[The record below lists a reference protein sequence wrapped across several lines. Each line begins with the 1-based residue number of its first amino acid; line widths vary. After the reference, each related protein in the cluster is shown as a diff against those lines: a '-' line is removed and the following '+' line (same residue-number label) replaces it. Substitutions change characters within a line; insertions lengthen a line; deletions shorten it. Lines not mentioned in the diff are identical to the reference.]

1 MKKNYIVI
9 REFSFNKNSDFKV
22 QSLPHVFTSEK
33 RALEFVE
40 EFKAKLVGANVI
52 SQKSMSDE
60 FGNVWDKVILIET
73 GFLTYYRVKIQGI
86 IVNI

>member
-9 REFSFNKNSDFKV
+9 REFSFNKNSGFKV
-22 QSLPHVFTSEK
+22 QSLPHVFTTEK

-40 EFKAKLVGANVI
+40 EFKTKLVGANVI
-52 SQKSMSDE
+52 SQKSMTDE

-73 GFLTYYRVKIQGI
+73 GFLTYYRVKIQGTI
-86 IVNI
+86 ANI